1 MISTRTYVVG
11 RYILGVPIVVHPAT
25 RADKWKA
32 ELTAALPN
40 EELWFW
46 PDAGDPADVEYV
58 IAWVMSRKHLAMFTN
73 LKAIFSL
80 GAGTE
85 QWQKPGIDV
94 PVVRLADP
102 AMANEMASYCV
113 AWVVRHHRGFAEAER
128 LQRATEWKIP
138 DRKLTAEFRVG
149 VLGYGEIGS
158 TIGRAF
164 TSLGYPVNAWT
175 RSGRKD
181 TTVTHYAGE
190 VELENFLASSDA
202 IINVLPSTDAT
213 IGLLNADRLAQCS
226 PGAFFVNVGR
236 GAVLGSEDELV
247 AALDHGPLAAAVLDV
262 TNPEP
267 PLAESPLF
275 QHPAVTL
282 TAHIS
287 GTTQVRSAAQLIAAN
302 VGRLRAG
309 EAAFPLL
316 DRGRGY

>member
-1 MISTRTYVVG
+1 MA
-11 RYILGVPIVVHPAT
+11 IVVHPAT
-25 RADKWKA
+25 RADQWKT
-32 ELTAALPN
+32 ELSTVLAH

-46 PDAGDPADVEYV
+46 PDAGDPEEVEYL
-58 IAWVMSRKHLAMFTN
+58 IAWVMSRKHLATFTN

-94 PVVRLADP
+94 PIVRLADP
-102 AMANEMASYCV
+102 AMANEMAAYCV
-113 AWVVRHHRGFAEAER
+113 AWVVRHHRGFGEAER
-128 LQRATEWKIP
+128 LQRAGEWKIP

-158 TIGRAF
+158 TIGQAF
-164 TSLGYPVNAWT
+164 VNLGYPVNAWT
-175 RSGRKD
+175 RSGRD
-181 TTVTHYAGE
+181 DSTVTHYSGE
-190 VELENFLASSDA
+190 EQLGDFLANSDA

-213 IGLLNADRLAQCS
+213 TGLLDANRLRQCA
-226 PGAFFVNVGR
+226 PGALFVNVGR
-236 GAVLGSEDELV
+236 GTVLSSETDLV
-247 AALDHGPLAAAVLDV
+247 AALDDGPLAGAILDV

-267 PLAESPLF
+267 PANESPLF

-287 GTTQVRSAAQLIAAN
+287 GTTQVRSAARLVADNIA
-302 VGRLRAG
+302 RLRAG
-309 EAAFPLL
+309 EEAFPLL